1 MSIRLGFRYWLE
13 VIFQIIV
20 NAGNGVDLRSNLI
33 RFGQLGAFLIDPLIL
48 HKIQFWQGISS
59 IIMCQLSVQ
68 SPGQN

>member
-1 MSIRLGFRYWLE
+1 
-13 VIFQIIV
+13 V

-33 RFGQLGAFLIDPLIL
+33 QFGQLGAFLIDPLIL